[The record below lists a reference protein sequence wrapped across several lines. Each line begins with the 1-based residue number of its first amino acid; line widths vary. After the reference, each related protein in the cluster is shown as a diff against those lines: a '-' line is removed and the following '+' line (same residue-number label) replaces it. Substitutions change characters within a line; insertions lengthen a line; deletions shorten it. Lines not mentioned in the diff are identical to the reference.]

1 MNLRTNT
8 FLQSGKYRVLSVLG
22 QGGFGITYL
31 VEHTLLDK
39 KYAIKE
45 FFPKDFCNRDS
56 SDASI
61 SIATQSNTALVET
74 LRNKFI
80 KEARKIST
88 LDHPGIVEIHDIFEE
103 NGTAYYVMDYI
114 EGTSLDKFVKAN
126 GAMEP
131 VTAIKLIHKVGDSLR
146 YIHSLR
152 MNHLDVKPSN
162 IMLRKANNEPILIDF
177 GLAKQYDDQG
187 QQTSTTPSGISR
199 GYAAIEQYRQGGVS
213 SFTPQTDIYSLGATL
228 LYMLTGNVPPEP
240 TTILEESIDIGHDI
254 KDKAIGQT
262 IAKAME
268 IKKTARH
275 TSVEEFL
282 AELLN
287 AEAETNTHSGAM
299 NTAETSSETE
309 ETKLITEANEPNDI
323 AKLQKEL
330 ESLRALQKSS
340 NEALLEEQ
348 KKNEQWEKY
357 CNEYE
362 AEKERQLSKSKYII
376 IFLVTITLLVFI
388 ISCSNE
394 EPEYTET
401 SNNYDYHPISE
412 LVEEAE
418 EVQPIAPHIEIRNN
432 NSDNPSVFVEEA
444 EEAQSVEQ
452 YNQSSTIKK
461 ETVETSNNNTKTQT
475 ASSKIPISDNSNGIS
490 KHENATKN
498 DIILESVEKS
508 PIFPGGKTELAKFI
522 NTNLH
527 YPTVAQEEGI
537 QGSVRVKFVVTQSGD
552 IGEIKVI
559 RSRHPELDKEAV
571 RIIKMLPKFIPGE
584 HNGKKVKVWHTILIP
599 FKLNSNNKPLE
610 ITEVG
615 IS

>member
-88 LDHPGIVEIHDIFEE
+88 LDHPGIVKIHDIFEE

-213 SFTPQTDIYSLGATL
+213 SFTPQTDIMY
-228 LYMLTGNVPPEP
+228 
-240 TTILEESIDIGHDI
+240 H
-254 KDKAIGQT
+254 
-262 IAKAME
+262 
-268 IKKTARH
+268 
-275 TSVEEFL
+275 
-282 AELLN
+282 
-287 AEAETNTHSGAM
+287 
-299 NTAETSSETE
+299 
-309 ETKLITEANEPNDI
+309 PN
-323 AKLQKEL
+323 
-330 ESLRALQKSS
+330 
-340 NEALLEEQ
+340 
-348 KKNEQWEKY
+348 
-357 CNEYE
+357 
-362 AEKERQLSKSKYII
+362 RQLSSKR
-376 IFLVTITLLVFI
+376 
-388 ISCSNE
+388 
-394 EPEYTET
+394 
-401 SNNYDYHPISE
+401 
-412 LVEEAE
+412 A
-418 EVQPIAPHIEIRNN
+418 
-432 NSDNPSVFVEEA
+432 
-444 EEAQSVEQ
+444 
-452 YNQSSTIKK
+452 
-461 ETVETSNNNTKTQT
+461 
-475 ASSKIPISDNSNGIS
+475 
-490 KHENATKN
+490 
-498 DIILESVEKS
+498 
-508 PIFPGGKTELAKFI
+508 
-522 NTNLH
+522 
-527 YPTVAQEEGI
+527 
-537 QGSVRVKFVVTQSGD
+537 
-552 IGEIKVI
+552 
-559 RSRHPELDKEAV
+559 
-571 RIIKMLPKFIPGE
+571 
-584 HNGKKVKVWHTILIP
+584 
-599 FKLNSNNKPLE
+599 
-610 ITEVG
+610 
-615 IS
+615 

>member
-1 MNLRTNT
+1 MNLQANT
-8 FLQSGKYRVLSVLG
+8 FLQNGKYRVLSVLG

-88 LDHPGIVEIHDIFEE
+88 LDHPGIVKIHDIFEE

-131 VTAIKLIHKVGDSLR
+131 VTAIELIHKVGDSLR

-254 KDKAIGQT
+254 KDKTIGQT

-268 IKKTARH
+268 IRKNARQS
-275 TSVEEFL
+275 SVDEFL
-282 AELLN
+282 NDLPKATKQTRKSLS
-287 AEAETNTHSGAM
+287 T
-299 NTAETSSETE
+299 TSASSNYPSE
-309 ETKLITEANEPNDI
+309 ETKLLKIDTATTKEDFTNSESDALCTLYNYRNSSSDSDDVDTPVNEDDSI
-323 AKLQKEL
+323 HKEL
-330 ESLRALQKSS
+330 ASLRNLYNQQNAALV
-340 NEALLEEQ
+340 EAQ

-362 AEKERQLSKSKYII
+362 ETQEWKLLKKHYTIWG
-376 IFLVTITLLVFI
+376 LVILW
-388 ISCSNE
+388 
-394 EPEYTET
+394 
-401 SNNYDYHPISE
+401 
-412 LVEEAE
+412 
-418 EVQPIAPHIEIRNN
+418 
-432 NSDNPSVFVEEA
+432 
-444 EEAQSVEQ
+444 
-452 YNQSSTIKK
+452 
-461 ETVETSNNNTKTQT
+461 
-475 ASSKIPISDNSNGIS
+475 GI
-490 KHENATKN
+490 
-498 DIILESVEKS
+498 
-508 PIFPGGKTELAKFI
+508 
-522 NTNLH
+522 
-527 YPTVAQEEGI
+527 
-537 QGSVRVKFVVTQSGD
+537 
-552 IGEIKVI
+552 
-559 RSRHPELDKEAV
+559 
-571 RIIKMLPKFIPGE
+571 
-584 HNGKKVKVWHTILIP
+584 TILLLCV
-599 FKLNSNNKPLE
+599 K
-610 ITEVG
+610 
-615 IS
+615 